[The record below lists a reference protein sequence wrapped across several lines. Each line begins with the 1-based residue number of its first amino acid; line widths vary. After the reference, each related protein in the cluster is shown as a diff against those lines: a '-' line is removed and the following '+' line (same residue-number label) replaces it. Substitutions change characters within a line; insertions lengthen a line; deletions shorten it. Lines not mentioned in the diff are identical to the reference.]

1 MTQNKDSTRYYSNIQ
16 EKNVANFL
24 SGKVVAGSGSDK
36 FAPGDVK
43 TDKYL
48 IECKTHVKETNIIEF
63 QSSHWDQIVSEAARC
78 GRFPVLCVDNGTQKI
93 ETTFILTNEHSIN
106 IDDVDLYKL
115 PIIPDNKNIRFSC
128 YVILNLFTKLNDISE
143 STIPGF
149 AFKWNEKYN
158 VVIMRIRD
166 FKDVMFT

>member
-1 MTQNKDSTRYYSNIQ
+1 MTQNKESNRYYSNIQ

-43 TDKYL
+43 TDRYL
-48 IECKTHVKETNIIEF
+48 IECKTHVKKTDTIKF
-63 QSSHWDQIVSEAARC
+63 QFSHWEQIASEAARC

-93 ETTFILTNEHSIN
+93 ENTFILTNEHSIN
-106 IDDVDLYKL
+106 ISNVDLYKL
-115 PIIPDNKNIRFSC
+115 PVISNGKNIIFTC
-128 YVILNLFTKLNDISE
+128 DIVLNLFTKLADISE

-149 AFKWNEKYN
+149 AFKWDEKDT
-158 VVIMRIRD
+158 VVIMQISD